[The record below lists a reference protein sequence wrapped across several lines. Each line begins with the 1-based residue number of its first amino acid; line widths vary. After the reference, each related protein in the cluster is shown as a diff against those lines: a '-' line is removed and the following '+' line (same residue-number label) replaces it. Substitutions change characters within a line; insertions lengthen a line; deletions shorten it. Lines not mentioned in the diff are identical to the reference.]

1 MLPLISWLLW
11 VKKYRKANQ
20 KQKKLDIWL
29 DIFLIENALR
39 PQGHSRKSAIQT
51 HMRTKVV
58 SSRKFI
64 KPSFAYLIEKKRDGG
79 EFTQEEIRYIVD
91 SIIDKEIPDFQLSAL
106 AMAIYF
112 SGMSAQET
120 AILAEEMMYS
130 GEVVDL
136 SRITKPKIDKYST
149 GGVGD
154 KTSLVLAPLAA
165 ACGVVMPMMNG
176 VDEEFVISN
185 LQKLDAIP
193 GYRAE
198 LELEEFIEQL
208 NTVGCAT
215 VRQDPEIAPVDTT
228 LYAMRQETATVPS
241 LPLITG
247 SVLSRKLAQ
256 GSEGL
261 VVDVKWGNGS
271 FIRDVE
277 QARQLARSITRVGRS
292 MKRRCVALV
301 TDMNQPLGDTVG
313 TALEIREA
321 IQLLKGEGP
330 EDLQELVLKLGME
343 IVRLAGVAGSTLSA
357 KQTVQKHLTDGSAL
371 EKFKEMITAQ
381 GGDATYID
389 DPDKFPKAK
398 YVRKLPAPKRG
409 YVHTINAGMIA
420 RGVQLL
426 AKKDV
431 AGSKRGSKWD
441 HAVGVSEI
449 KKVGAQVKQG
459 EPLMMIHYNDE
470 ARLEAALDYLRQAY
484 RLAPK
489 RPTPPELIVER
500 VA

>member
-1 MLPLISWLLW
+1 MMR
-11 VKKYRKANQ
+11 KK
-20 KQKKLDIWL
+20 I
-29 DIFLIENALR
+29 
-39 PQGHSRKSAIQT
+39 
-51 HMRTKVV
+51 V
-58 SSRKFI
+58 STRKFI
-64 KPSFAYLIEKKRDGG
+64 KPSFVFLIEKKRDGG

-91 SIIDKEIPDFQLSAL
+91 SLIDGVLPQYQLSAM

-112 SGMSAQET
+112 QGMSAQET
-120 AILAEEMMYS
+120 ATLAEELMLS
-130 GEVVDL
+130 GEVIDL
-136 SRITKPKIDKYST
+136 SKITKPKIDKYST

-154 KTSLVLAPLAA
+154 ITSLVLAPLAA
-165 ACGVVMPMMNG
+165 ASDVAMPMMNG

-185 LQKLDAIP
+185 LDKLSSIP
-193 GYRAE
+193 GFKPE
-198 LELEEFIEQL
+198 LELKDFVQQL
-208 NTVGCAT
+208 KKTGCAM
-215 VRQDPEIAPVDTT
+215 VKQHKEIAPVDEI
-228 LYAMRQETATVPS
+228 LYQMRKNTGTIAS

-256 GSEGL
+256 GAEGL

-277 QARQLARSITRVGRS
+277 KARQLARSITRVGRS

-313 TALEIREA
+313 TGLEIKEA
-321 IQLLKGEGP
+321 INMLKGEGTDALK
-330 EDLQELVLKLGME
+330 EIVLKLGME

-357 KQTVQKHLTDGSAL
+357 KQTVQKQLQNGKAFN
-371 EKFKEMITAQ
+371 KFKEMIGSQ
-381 GGDATYID
+381 GGDTSYID

-398 YVRKLPAPKRG
+398 YIRKLPAPKRG

-426 AKKDV
+426 SVNKDGRWN
-431 AGSKRGSKWD
+431 AAS
-441 HAVGVSEI
+441 GVSEI
-449 KKVGAQVKQG
+449 RKVGTQMKQG

-470 ARLEAALDYLRQAY
+470 SRLENALEYLRGAY

-489 RPTPPELIVER
+489 RPNPPQLIVER

>member
-1 MLPLISWLLW
+1 MR
-11 VKKYRKANQ
+11 KK
-20 KQKKLDIWL
+20 I
-29 DIFLIENALR
+29 
-39 PQGHSRKSAIQT
+39 
-51 HMRTKVV
+51 V
-58 SSRKFI
+58 SPRKFV

-91 SIIDKEIPDFQLSAL
+91 SIIDKDMPPHQLAAL
-106 AMAIYF
+106 CSVIYF
-112 SGMSAQET
+112 QGMSAQET
-120 AILAEEMMYS
+120 AVLSEEMMLS
-130 GEVVDL
+130 GEVIDL
-136 SRITKPKIDKYST
+136 SRLTRPKIDKYST

-154 KTSLVLAPLAA
+154 KTTLVLVPLAA
-165 ACGVVMPMMNG
+165 ACGVIMPNMNG
-176 VDEEFVISN
+176 VDEEFVIST
-185 LQKLDAIP
+185 LDKLSAIP
-193 GYRAE
+193 GFSPKMDLDPFVA
-198 LELEEFIEQL
+198 QL
-208 NTVGCAT
+208 KDVGCAIT
-215 VRQDPEIAPVDTT
+215 EQSKEIAPVDSII
-228 LYAMRQETATVPS
+228 YNMRQQTATIPS

-301 TDMNQPLGDTVG
+301 SDMNQPLGDTVG
-313 TALEIREA
+313 TGLELQEA
-321 IQLLKGEGP
+321 VRLLKGEGP

-357 KQTVQKHLTDGSAL
+357 KQTVQRAL
-371 EKFKEMITAQ
+371 KEGTAFEKFKEMVAAQ
-381 GGDATYID
+381 GGKTACLD
-389 DPDKFPKAK
+389 DLEKFPKAK

-426 AKKDV
+426 GLSSPKAKKLDP
-431 AGSKRGSKWD
+431 
-441 HAVGVSEI
+441 AVGVSEI
-449 KKVGAQVKQG
+449 KKVGTQVKQG

-470 ARLEAALDYLRQAY
+470 SKLDSALEYLKAAY

-489 RPTPPELIVER
+489 RPNTPELIVER

>member
-1 MLPLISWLLW
+1 MMR
-11 VKKYRKANQ
+11 KK
-20 KQKKLDIWL
+20 IV
-29 DIFLIENALR
+29 
-39 PQGHSRKSAIQT
+39 PT
-51 HMRTKVV
+51 
-58 SSRKFI
+58 RKFI
-64 KPSFAYLIEKKRDGG
+64 KPSFVFLIEKKRDGG

-91 SIIDKEIPDFQLSAL
+91 SLIDGVLPQYQLSAM

-112 SGMSAQET
+112 QGMSAHET
-120 AILAEEMMYS
+120 ATLAEELMLS
-130 GEVVDL
+130 GEVIDL
-136 SRITKPKIDKYST
+136 SKITKPKIDKYST

-154 KTSLVLAPLAA
+154 ITSLVLAPLAA
-165 ACGVVMPMMNG
+165 ASGVAMPMMNG

-185 LQKLDAIP
+185 LDKLSSIP
-193 GYRAE
+193 GFKPE
-198 LELEEFIEQL
+198 LELKDFVQQL
-208 NTVGCAT
+208 KKTGCAM
-215 VRQDPEIAPVDTT
+215 VKQHKEIAPVDEI
-228 LYAMRQETATVPS
+228 LYQMRKNTGTIAS

-256 GSEGL
+256 GAEGL

-277 QARQLARSITRVGRS
+277 KARQLARSITRVGRS

-313 TALEIREA
+313 TGLEIKEA
-321 IQLLKGEGP
+321 INMLKGEGTDALK
-330 EDLQELVLKLGME
+330 EIVLKLGME

-357 KQTVQKHLTDGSAL
+357 KQTVQKQLQNGKAFN
-371 EKFKEMITAQ
+371 KFKEMIGSQ
-381 GGDATYID
+381 GGDTSYID

-398 YVRKLPAPKRG
+398 YIRKLPAPKRG
-409 YVHTINAGMIA
+409 YVHTLNAGMIA

-426 AKKDV
+426 SVNKDGRWN
-431 AGSKRGSKWD
+431 AAS
-441 HAVGVSEI
+441 GVSEI
-449 KKVGAQVKQG
+449 RKVGTQMKQG

-470 ARLEAALDYLRQAY
+470 SRLENALEYLRGAY

-489 RPTPPELIVER
+489 RPNPPQLIVER

>member
-1 MLPLISWLLW
+1 MMR
-11 VKKYRKANQ
+11 KK
-20 KQKKLDIWL
+20 I
-29 DIFLIENALR
+29 
-39 PQGHSRKSAIQT
+39 
-51 HMRTKVV
+51 V
-58 SSRKFI
+58 STRKFI
-64 KPSFAYLIEKKRDGG
+64 KPTFTFLIEKKRDGG
-79 EFTQEEIRYIVD
+79 EFTQEEIRYVVD
-91 SIIDKEIPDFQLSAL
+91 SLIDGVLPQYQLSAM

-112 SGMSAQET
+112 QGMSAQET
-120 AILAEEMMYS
+120 ATLAEELMLS
-130 GEVVDL
+130 GEVIDL
-136 SRITKPKIDKYST
+136 SKITKPKIDKYST

-154 KTSLVLAPLAA
+154 ITSLVLAPLAA
-165 ACGVVMPMMNG
+165 ASGVAMPMMNG

-185 LQKLDAIP
+185 LDKLSAIP
-193 GYRAE
+193 GFKPE
-198 LELEEFIEQL
+198 LDLKDFVAQIKK
-208 NTVGCAT
+208 TGCAM
-215 VRQDPEIAPVDTT
+215 VKQHKEIAPVDEI
-228 LYAMRQETATVPS
+228 LYHMRKNTGTIPS

-256 GSEGL
+256 GAEGL

-277 QARQLARSITRVGRS
+277 KARQLARSITRVGRS

-313 TALEIREA
+313 TALEIKEA
-321 IQLLKGEGP
+321 INMLKGEGT
-330 EDLQELVLKLGME
+330 DELKEIVLKLGME

-357 KQTVQKHLTDGSAL
+357 KQTVQKQLQNGKAFN
-371 EKFKEMITAQ
+371 KFKEMIGSQ
-381 GGDATYID
+381 GGDTSYID

-398 YVRKLPAPKRG
+398 YIRKLPAPKRG

-426 AKKDV
+426 SVNKN
-431 AGSKRGSKWD
+431 GSWNTAS
-441 HAVGVSEI
+441 GVSEI
-449 KKVGAQVKQG
+449 RKVGTQMKQG

-470 ARLEAALDYLRQAY
+470 SRLENALEYLRGAY

-489 RPTPPELIVER
+489 RPNPPQLIVER